1 MTWQHHWFGTEQA
14 SQSLDTKAY
23 SNQKWYFNL
32 CSHLNGF
39 QVSCYTCCCQIFHL
53 QRHETCYPT
62 NKLIQTKSYYS
73 LHSNPLFHLLLSN
86 MSFATPWNK
95 SFYWQTRSD
104 EPNTQ
109 CILLKPAFKSVT
121 TCCCQMFI
129 CNAMKHVTLLTH
141 SFRWNPTTARVQIC
155 CYTCCC
161 QIFHLQ
167 RHETSYSTNKLVQM
181 NPTEAHF
188 QVCYTCC
195 CQMFICNA
203 MKHVTL
209 LINPFR

>member
-1 MTWQHHWFGTEQA
+1 MKHVTLLT
-14 SQSLDTKAY
+14 T
-23 SNQKWYFNL
+23 
-32 CSHLNGF
+32 
-39 QVSCYTCCCQIFHL
+39 
-53 QRHETCYPT
+53 
-62 NKLIQTKSYYS
+62 
-73 LHSNPLFHLLLSN
+73 HSD
-86 MSFATPWNK
+86 K
-95 SFYWQTRSD
+95 
-104 EPNTQ
+104 
-109 CILLKPAFKSVT
+109 ILLQPAFKSVVSLAVVKYVIRNAMKQVILLT
-121 TCCCQMFI
+121 NLFRWTQHSIYPTEARFQVCYTCCCQMFI

-195 CQMFICNA
+195 CQMFICNT

-209 LINPFR
+209 LINPFRWNPTKAFSFKLVTVIIKSYSVTWTRKELACSDFHPLL